1 MKTHKNLY
9 PQVWAFDNLLAAA
22 KKAQRGKRRE
32 PDVYAFNAELE
43 RNLLELQ
50 AELRDRTWQPGVYR
64 DFYVYEPKK
73 RLVSAAPYRDRVVH
87 HALCRVLEP
96 VWERMFIFDSYAC
109 RVGKGTHKAA
119 DRYTEFSRK
128 AAYVLKCDIRKYF
141 EHVDHAILLGEIGR
155 YVPDGGV
162 LWLVKTILNSND
174 ARPAAKPGRGI
185 PIGNLTSQFFANVYL
200 NRFDHWVKEELQARF
215 YIRYVDDFVLLADD
229 KTVLHAWLAAIEEK
243 LAERGLTVHP
253 AKRNV
258 FPVSEGCDFM
268 GYRIWPSHR
277 RLRPK
282 TGYHGRRKLRRLA
295 RRYAGGEVSLARV
308 RSSVAAWLGHV
319 KHADT
324 RGLRRAVLGGVP
336 FARSPRPSGV
346 MFRDFEFRHAEGRG
360 GPEIPK
366 QRGSAFPS
374 VFRASAIQDSG
385 VGHGYI
391 GIAETQ
397 KGMTALNSGFS
408 VSTGFI
414 RSALLDGGPGHGCR
428 RVPG

>member
-9 PQVWAFDNLLAAA
+9 PQVWAFENVLAAA

-32 PDVYAFNAELE
+32 ADVYAFNADLE
-43 RNLLELQ
+43 RNLLVLR

-96 VWERMFIFDSYAC
+96 LWERMFIFDSYAC

-128 AAYVLKCDIRKYF
+128 AAYVLKCDIRRYF
-141 EHVDHAILLGEIGR
+141 ENVDHEVLLADLAR
-155 YVPDGGV
+155 YVRDDGV
-162 LWLVKTILNSND
+162 LWLARRILESNS
-174 ARPAAKPGRGI
+174 ARPGVVPGRGI

-200 NRFDHWVKEELQARF
+200 NRFDHWVKEELKARF
-215 YIRYVDDFVLLADD
+215 YIRYVDDFVLLADE
-229 KTVLHAWLAAIEEK
+229 KPLLHAALAAIEQK
-243 LAERGLTVHP
+243 LAERGLAVHP
-253 AKRNV
+253 AKQNV
-258 FPVSEGCDFM
+258 FPVGEGCDFM

-295 RRYAGGEVSLARV
+295 RHYAAGDVALGRV
-308 RSSVAAWLGHV
+308 RASVAAWIGHV

-324 RGLRRAVLGGVP
+324 RGLRRAVLGNL
-336 FARSPRPSGV
+336 
-346 MFRDFEFRHAEGRG
+346 
-360 GPEIPK
+360 
-366 QRGSAFPS
+366 
-374 VFRASAIQDSG
+374 VFRRGTGQNGATGCCAAGAGTTTTATSAAPTATTTTRRTRTTTTASGSPVSLPLPGLASPPGCARRAWQD
-385 VGHGYI
+385 
-391 GIAETQ
+391 
-397 KGMTALNSGFS
+397 
-408 VSTGFI
+408 
-414 RSALLDGGPGHGCR
+414 
-428 RVPG
+428 